1 MPFRKVGDQKKKEN
15 LRRKIDSFIEEE
27 ICDEK
32 SSKTISAYRRI
43 PFDFVNQLK
52 DGQEVTKKDILAYK
66 DHLIKKYKLST
77 VNVYLTILNKF
88 IKYCEVVDNTDE
100 FDFTMLKKHY
110 SKNVVKNIRIQAP
123 DSLDDILN
131 PSDFKRMRRKAK
143 EKGDM
148 RTYLILSVYGFTGIR
163 AKEIDFFTVDALKAS
178 KDFVQVRNKGK
189 TRKVPV
195 PGTLRRDLL
204 RYAKENHIDSG
215 PIFRNPDGQP
225 LSYSRI
231 YRCLKDLA
239 GECRG
244 IKKSKVHPHS
254 FRHLFAYYFLEGN
267 ESRLAEL
274 ADILGHSS
282 LETTRIYLRTT
293 IKMKKQK
300 MERIRY

>member
-1 MPFRKVGDQKKKEN
+1 MNFKND
-15 LRRKIDSFIEEE
+15 
-27 ICDEK
+27 
-32 SSKTISAYRRI
+32 
-43 PFDFVNQLK
+43 
-52 DGQEVTKKDILAYK
+52 
-66 DHLIKKYKLST
+66 LIQKYKPST

-88 IKYCEVVDNTDE
+88 IKYCEITEETDE

-110 SKNVVKNIRIQAP
+110 SKNCVKNIRIQAP

-148 RTYLILSVYGFTGIR
+148 RTYYLLSVYGFTGIR
-163 AKEIDFFTVDALKAS
+163 ASEIEFFTVDALKAS
-178 KDFVQVRNKGK
+178 KDFVQVSNKGK
-189 TRKVPV
+189 TRKVPI

-204 RYAKENHIDSG
+204 KYAKQNHIEDG
-215 PIFRNPDGQP
+215 PIFRNKNGEP

-231 YRCLKDLA
+231 YRSLKDLA

-293 IKMKKQK
+293 IKMKKEK
-300 MERIRY
+300 MEKIRY

>member
-1 MPFRKVGDQKKKEN
+1 MIVRTKEQLNKKIKA
-15 LRRKIDSFIEEE
+15 FIVEETN
-27 ICDEK
+27 DEK
-32 SSKTISAYRRI
+32 SSKTISAYQRI
-43 PFDFVNQLK
+43 PMDFVKQLEN
-52 DGQEVTKKDILAYK
+52 GQEISKIDILKYK
-66 DHLIKKYKLST
+66 DKLIKKYKPST

-88 IKYCEVVDNTDE
+88 IKYCEITEESDE
-100 FDFTMLKKHY
+100 FDFLMLKKHY
-110 SKNVVKNIRIQAP
+110 SKNVVKNIRIQSP
-123 DSLDDILN
+123 DSLDDILD

-143 EKGDM
+143 EKGDR

-178 KDFVQVRNKGK
+178 KDFVQVTNKGK

-204 RYAKENHIDSG
+204 RYAKERHIDSG
-215 PIFRNPDGQP
+215 PIFRNNNGEP

>member
-1 MPFRKVGDQKKKEN
+1 MIVRTKDKLKQKIN
-15 LRRKIDSFIEEE
+15 GFIIEEMN
-27 ICDEK
+27 DEK

-43 PFDFVNQLK
+43 PIDFVNHLE
-52 DGQEVTKKDILAYK
+52 DDQEVSKKDILRYK
-66 DHLIKKYKLST
+66 DKLINKYKPST

-88 IKYCEVVDNTDE
+88 IKYCEITEESDE
-100 FDFTMLKKHY
+100 FDFLMLKKHY
-110 SKNVVKNIRIQAP
+110 SKNVVKNIRIQSP

-178 KDFVQVRNKGK
+178 KDFVQVTNKGK

-204 RYAKENHIDSG
+204 RYAKERHIDSG
-215 PIFRNPDGQP
+215 PIFRNNNGEP

>member
-1 MPFRKVGDQKKKEN
+1 MIVRTKEQLNKKIN
-15 LRRKIDSFIEEE
+15 TFIIEETN
-27 ICDEK
+27 DEK
-32 SSKTISAYRRI
+32 SAKTISAYRRI
-43 PFDFVNQLK
+43 PMDFVNQLEN
-52 DGQEVTKKDILAYK
+52 GQEISKTDILKYK
-66 DHLIKKYKLST
+66 DKLIKKYKPST

-88 IKYCEVVDNTDE
+88 IKYCEITEESDE
-100 FDFTMLKKHY
+100 FDFLMLKKHY
-110 SKNVVKNIRIQAP
+110 SKNVVKNIRIQSP

-178 KDFVQVRNKGK
+178 KDFVQVTNKGK

-204 RYAKENHIDSG
+204 RYAKERHIDSG
-215 PIFRNPDGQP
+215 PIFRNNNGEP

>member
-1 MPFRKVGDQKKKEN
+1 MIVRTKEQLNKKIN
-15 LRRKIDSFIEEE
+15 AFIIEETN
-27 ICDEK
+27 DEK
-32 SSKTISAYRRI
+32 STKTISAYRRI
-43 PFDFVNQLK
+43 PADFVNHLEN
-52 DGQEVTKKDILAYK
+52 GQEVSKRDILKYK
-66 DHLIKKYKLST
+66 DKLIKKYKPST

-88 IKYCEVVDNTDE
+88 IKYCEITEESDE
-100 FDFTMLKKHY
+100 FDFLMLKKHY
-110 SKNVVKNIRIQAP
+110 SKNVVKNIRIQSP

-178 KDFVQVRNKGK
+178 KDFVQVTNKGK

-204 RYAKENHIDSG
+204 RYAKERHIDSG
-215 PIFRNPDGQP
+215 PIFRNKNGEP